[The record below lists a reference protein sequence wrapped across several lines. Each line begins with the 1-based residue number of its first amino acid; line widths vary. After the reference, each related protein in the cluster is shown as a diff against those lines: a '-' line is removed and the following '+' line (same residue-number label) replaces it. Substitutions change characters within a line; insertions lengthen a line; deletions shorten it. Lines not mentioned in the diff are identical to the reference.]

1 MSTPA
6 KAVPVKAVPEGYHTV
21 TPYLVV
27 QGAGKLIDFMKA
39 AFDAQEMFRMPMP
52 DGSIGHAELRIG
64 NSMIML
70 GEASSQWKALPAT
83 LQLYLEDVD
92 AVYARAVAA
101 GGTPVSEPANQ
112 FYGDRRGGVKDM
124 CGNFWWVATHIE
136 DVSEE
141 EIDRKSTRLN
151 SSHLGISYA

>member
-1 MSTPA
+1 M
-6 KAVPVKAVPEGYHTV
+6 
-21 TPYLVV
+21 

-39 AFDAQEMFRMPMP
+39 AFDAREIFRMPMP

-70 GEASSQWKALPAT
+70 GEASGQWKAMPAT

-101 GGTPVSEPANQ
+101 GGTPIAEPANQ
-112 FYGDRRGGVKDM
+112 FYGDRRGGVRDM
-124 CGNFWWVATHIE
+124 CGNNWWVATHVE
-136 DVSEE
+136 DVSAEE
-141 EIDRKSTRLN
+141 MKRRMDAAGG
-151 SSHLGISYA
+151 H

>member
-1 MSTPA
+1 
-6 KAVPVKAVPEGYHTV
+6 
-21 TPYLVV
+21 
-27 QGAGKLIDFMKA
+27 
-39 AFDAQEMFRMPMP
+39 
-52 DGSIGHAELRIG
+52 
-64 NSMIML
+64 MIML

-101 GGTPVSEPANQ
+101 GGTPISEPTNQ

-124 CGNFWWVATHIE
+124 CGNSWWIATHIE

-141 EIDRKSTRLN
+141 EMKRRMDAAAAG
-151 SSHLGISYA
+151 H